1 MNKDQLKGRS
11 EESKGKGKSG
21 KESTGAA
28 QKSTGKDRVTA
39 EDRKDAK
46 KGK

>member
-11 EESKGKGKSG
+11 EESKGKGKSD
-21 KESTGAA
+21 KESTGSA

>member
-11 EESKGKGKSG
+11 EESKGKSD

-28 QKSTGKDRVTA
+28 QKSTGKDRVAA